1 MKPDLTALIYYV
13 NQTQEMNKRNL
24 AAIAAISILSA
35 GCQDRLH
42 EPETVNPGTAMNIPE
57 SAAIPGIMKVRVSE
71 DLAERLL
78 KNADE
83 DGTISDPAAAGLS
96 VPGIAIKSVST
107 TFKIGGKYEARQKKA
122 GLHRWFTITYD
133 KDIPLT
139 RASGDLAAAEG
150 VEITEPALK
159 IKKTSVSMND
169 PDYPEQWHYNNTG
182 QHGFRAGIDI
192 RLQEAWDTYGVF
204 GNENVT
210 VAIIDGG
217 VDLTH
222 PDLVGNLWTNE
233 AELNGSP
240 NRDDDGN
247 GYRDDIH
254 GYNFITNSA
263 DISAETHGTHVAGT
277 VSACNNNGI
286 GVCGVAGGRYPDQPG
301 VRLMCLQ
308 IMDDRYPET
317 GANLARVF
325 QYAADNG
332 AQIAQNSW
340 GYEESPD
347 QMLSSDAAAIDY
359 FIDYAGTDENGNQ
372 VGPMKGGLVVFAAG
386 NNSQDYDYPSGYE
399 RVLAVAAIGPN
410 GVAAQYTNYGPW
422 VDVCAPGGDL
432 QTNPSYGGVL
442 STIPDSQYGYL
453 QGTSMAC
460 PHVSGLAALVLSVK
474 GQEGFT
480 CEDLFDLIVNSTD
493 PSIYNYNKNK
503 EGQLGSGMI
512 SAMLALSSIS
522 TEAPEAISH
531 LEAEVQSNTIYFT
544 ADVPADPD
552 NTTAYYYNV
561 YYSTSGFSTG
571 NLANVEKYRT
581 TVNNAEDAGN
591 GLKRFPLKGLEFNTR
606 YYYAMSASDFAG
618 NESPLTDVR
627 NITTGSNTAPVI
639 EADSDEPLVAGSYGE
654 FSKTF
659 TATDPDGHA
668 VTLSCTLT
676 GNSGVTF
683 TQDAENVVTVT
694 VNGAMAVVGKHTFTL
709 TAIDE
714 YGARTDK
721 TEEYTVL
728 ENHAPVIVK
737 PIGTVC
743 IDGIGATIDIPVK
756 EYVTDEDGGPLSV
769 LTSITDRKKVSY
781 TYMNETV
788 KFTGKELGMTEVSMT
803 VTDSKGAS
811 VQLKFNIVVRDN
823 SKPYDIYP
831 NPVIDYLNIRTQDEV
846 QCSVTIRSASGA
858 TVFSGNGNADIDNP
872 YRIDMRSAA
881 PGQYS
886 LVLSLEGTE
895 YRTTFV
901 KL

>member
-1 MKPDLTALIYYV
+1 
-13 NQTQEMNKRNL
+13 MNKRNL
-24 AAIAAISILSA
+24 AAIAVLSIVVA
-35 GCQDRLH
+35 GCQERLD
-42 EPETVNPGTAMNIPE
+42 EPGNVSSGTIMNIPE
-57 SAAIPGIMKVRVSE
+57 SATIPGVMKVKVSE

-78 KNADE
+78 ENADE
-83 DGTISDPAAAGLS
+83 NGFISDPEAAGLS
-96 VPGIAIKSVST
+96 VVGIDIKSVNT
-107 TFKIGGKYEARQKKA
+107 TFMIGGKFEARQKKA

-133 KDIPLT
+133 DNIPLT

-150 VEITEPALK
+150 VELTEPALR
-159 IKKTSVSMND
+159 IKKTSVTMND
-169 PDYPEQWHYNNTG
+169 PYYPNQWHYNNTG
-182 QHGFRAGIDI
+182 QHGFRSGIDI
-192 RLQEAWDTYGVF
+192 RLQEAWDTYGIF

-222 PDLVGNLWTNE
+222 PDLVDNLWTNE

-247 GYRDDIH
+247 GYRDDVH
-254 GYNFITNSA
+254 GYNFVTNSA
-263 DISAETHGTHVAGT
+263 DITGETHGTHVAGT

-308 IMDDRYPET
+308 IMDERYPQT
-317 GANLARVF
+317 GANTARVF

-340 GYEESPD
+340 GYEESPTE
-347 QMLSSDAAAIDY
+347 MLPSDADAIDY

-386 NNSQDYDYPSGYE
+386 NNALDYDYPSGYE
-399 RVLAVAAIGPN
+399 RVLSVAAIGPN
-410 GVAAQYTNYGPW
+410 GVAAYYTNYGPW
-422 VDVCAPGGDL
+422 VDVCAPGGDQ
-432 QTNPSYGGVL
+432 QTNPSNGGVL
-442 STIPDSQYGYL
+442 STIPASQYGYL

-474 GQEGFT
+474 GQTGFT
-480 CEDLFDLIVNSTD
+480 CQDLFDLIVNSTD
-493 PSIYNYNKNK
+493 PSIYNYNRNMT
-503 EGQLGSGMI
+503 GQLGKGMI
-512 SAMLALSSIS
+512 NAMLALSSIS
-522 TEAPEAISH
+522 TEPPVAISH
-531 LEAEVQSNTIYFT
+531 LEAEVQSNTIHFT
-544 ADVPADPD
+544 ADVPEDPD
-552 NTTAYYYNV
+552 NTSAYYYNV
-561 YYSTSGFSTG
+561 YYSTSGFSTD
-571 NLANVEKYRT
+571 NLTNVEKYRT
-581 TVNNAEDAGN
+581 TVNDAEDAGD
-591 GLKRFPLKGLEFNTR
+591 GLKRFSLKGLEFNTK
-606 YYYAMSASDFAG
+606 YYYAVSASDFAG
-618 NESPLTDVR
+618 NESPLTEVN
-627 NITTGSNTAPVI
+627 NITTGSNTPPVI
-639 EADSDEPLVAGSYGE
+639 EADTDEPLVAGSYGE

-676 GNSGVTF
+676 GNSGVSF
-683 TQDAENVVTVT
+683 KQDADNVVTIT
-694 VNGAMAVVGKHTFTL
+694 VNGAMAVVGTHTFTL

-721 TEEYTVL
+721 REEYTVK
-728 ENHAPVIVK
+728 ENHAPVIIK
-737 PIGTVC
+737 PIETVC
-743 IDGIGATIDIPVK
+743 IDGIGSSIEIPIK
-756 EYVTDEDGGPLSV
+756 EYVSDEDGGPLSV
-769 LTSITDRKKVSY
+769 LTSITDRNKVSY
-781 TYMNETV
+781 TYLNETA

-831 NPVIDYLNIRTQDEV
+831 NPVIDFLNIRTQDNV
-846 QCSVTIRSASGA
+846 QCSVTIRSASGSV
-858 TVFSGNGNADIDNP
+858 VFTGNGNATIDNP
-872 YRIDMRSAA
+872 YMIDMRAAA

-886 LVLSLEGTE
+886 LVLSLGNEE